1 MHFETFSA
9 REIIQA
15 AHKTRIRDLS
25 SLEELKQALRY
36 VITLI
41 GLKAEN
47 MPSESQKM
55 VLIDFIQSELA
66 NYTPEEIRIAFKLAV
81 AKKFPCDVIH
91 FQNFNA
97 IYLAVVMDS
106 YSSYKAKAMQEF
118 KRQLPQETKQ
128 PSEEE
133 IKSVFYKFTETFITK
148 KFEQYK
154 ATGIL
159 EGTLSGFQE
168 VFKCLEQDLK
178 LINLQLCDKQAI
190 YETAVQ
196 IQKKKVD
203 SKQFSS
209 IPEMKDFKRLM
220 RKALQQGF
228 EATFENEIKNI
239 CCEIAVK
246 QFYDGLIQS
255 NRDLRSII
263 ETIKNQQHE

>member
-9 REIIQA
+9 REIVLA
-15 AHKTRIRDLS
+15 AHQTRIRDLS
-25 SLEELKQALRY
+25 ALEELKQALRY

-66 NYTPEEIRIAFKLAV
+66 NYTPEEIRLAFKLAV

-97 IYLAVVMDS
+97 IYIATVMDS
-106 YSSYKAKAMQEF
+106 YNSYKAKAMQEF
-118 KRQLPQETKQ
+118 KRQLPKEEAAPTA
-128 PSEEE
+128 EE
-133 IKSVFYKFTETFITK
+133 IRSTFYKFTETFITK

-159 EGTLSGFQE
+159 EGTYSGFQE
-168 VFKCLEQDLK
+168 IFKCLEQDLK

-190 YETAVQ
+190 YEAAIE
-196 IQKKKVD
+196 IQKKKVE

-220 RKALQQGF
+220 RKALNEGF
-228 EATFENEIKNI
+228 ESTFENEIKNI

-246 QFYDGLIQS
+246 SFYDELIQS
-255 NRDLRSII
+255 KRDLRTII